1 MLGNTANYNN
11 SNSNNNKRVL
21 ATRHDTKRPVDITMR
36 AREMPMGILFE
47 GGAEL
52 HSLCKT
58 GGTNRSR
65 SCSRRRSRHGSCS
78 CSNSRRYHCCL
89 PRHITKACLLATCF
103 PAQLAQTELPQ
114 PLLLCNSPCSLR
126 SPLLSSALQSGQV
139 DSVKGIKIERW
150 LNLLCWPSKLQINQP
165 RPAQST

>member
-1 MLGNTANYNN
+1 MLGNTANY
-11 SNSNNNKRVL
+11 NSNNNKRVL
-21 ATRHDTKRPVDITMR
+21 ATRNDTKRPVDITMR

-65 SCSRRRSRHGSCS
+65 SCSRRRRRRRRRSRHGSCS

-89 PRHITKACLLATCF
+89 PRRYNKSLLACNLF
-103 PAQLAQTELPQ
+103 PSPARTDRTTSVPPPLQL
-114 PLLLCNSPCSLR
+114 
-126 SPLLSSALQSGQV
+126 PLLSPLASPLFSTSIRTSRFSQRHQNRAL
-139 DSVKGIKIERW
+139 
-150 LNLLCWPSKLQINQP
+150 
-165 RPAQST
+165 A

>member
-1 MLGNTANYNN
+1 MLGNTANYN

-21 ATRHDTKRPVDITMR
+21 ATQHKTTRHDTKRPVDITMR

-58 GGTNRSR
+58 GGTNCSR
-65 SCSRRRSRHGSCS
+65 SCSRHRRRRRSRHSSCS

-89 PRHITKACLLATCF
+89 PRRYNKSLLACNLF
-103 PAQLAQTELPQ
+103 PSPARTDRITSAP
-114 PLLLCNSPCSLR
+114 PLLQL
-126 SPLLSSALQSGQV
+126 PLLSPSPLSSLQHFNQDKSIQSKASKSSAGLICSAGQANY
-139 DSVKGIKIERW
+139 K
-150 LNLLCWPSKLQINQP
+150 
-165 RPAQST
+165 

>member
-1 MLGNTANYNN
+1 MLGNTANYN

-65 SCSRRRSRHGSCS
+65 SCSCSRRRHSSCS

-89 PRHITKACLLATCF
+89 PRRYNKSLLACNLF
-103 PAQLAQTELPQ
+103 PSPARTDRTTSVPPPLQL
-114 PLLLCNSPCSLR
+114 
-126 SPLLSSALQSGQV
+126 PLLSPPASPLFSTSIRTSRFSQRHQNRAL
-139 DSVKGIKIERW
+139 
-150 LNLLCWPSKLQINQP
+150 
-165 RPAQST
+165 A